1 MLLSK
6 LLSMYLKLSFKVLE
20 NKLSINCY
28 KVDSKALQ
36 QILVDVLTII
46 NRFSFFIT
54 FNLFTKFYSK
64 REKVT
69 LKLILK

>member
-6 LLSMYLKLSFKVLE
+6 LLSMYLKLSLKVLE

-28 KVDSKALQ
+28 RVNSKALQ
-36 QILVDVLTII
+36 QILVDVLPII

-54 FNLFTKFYSK
+54 FNSFTKFYSE